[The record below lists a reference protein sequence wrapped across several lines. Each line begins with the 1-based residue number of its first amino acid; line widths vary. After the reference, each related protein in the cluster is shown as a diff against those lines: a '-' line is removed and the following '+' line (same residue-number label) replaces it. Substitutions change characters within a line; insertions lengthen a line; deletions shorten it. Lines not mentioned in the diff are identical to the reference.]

1 MKKIIPIIFFLIS
14 FTLFS
19 QDTLR
24 VMHYNLLMYGDNF
37 AGCNSTNNN
46 IDDKNEYLN
55 TIVEYV
61 QPDILTVNEIYK
73 TSYYHEYLKDYALN
87 INGTDYYEMGN
98 IPNLSNGYT
107 VNQIYYNSEKLTMVS
122 NNPVETNIRD
132 IDIFKL
138 SIDNNGTETIYLNCV
153 VAHLKAGQGYE
164 SERANETNKLMTYL
178 DTSNASGNYLMSG
191 DFNVYTFS
199 EEAFQNLV
207 YHPNNNI
214 RFYDPINTMGSWN
227 NNSYYAS
234 VHTQSTHTSG
244 ECPSGG
250 GMDDR
255 FDFILAADEIINGT
269 DKITYLPGSYK
280 ALGQDG
286 QHFNKS
292 LISSPTNTTV
302 PYEVLNALYN
312 MSDHLPVIMDLVIDE
327 NMGINDTGNQNIKIS
342 FQNPVKENIELMIS
356 ADRLYNLVIGIQNI
370 QGKTIYY
377 NKIKMLEN
385 KTSFNIPINNFKS
398 GFYLLK
404 MEDGISINIVKK
416 IIIL

>member
-1 MKKIIPIIFFLIS
+1 
-14 FTLFS
+14 
-19 QDTLR
+19 
-24 VMHYNLLMYGDNF
+24 MYGDNF

>member
-1 MKKIIPIIFFLIS
+1 
-14 FTLFS
+14 
-19 QDTLR
+19 
-24 VMHYNLLMYGDNF
+24 MHYNLLMYGDNF